1 MKNKKVFLTTPIKVK
16 KDWRNNSSQLKKFG
30 YGA

>member
-1 MKNKKVFLTTPIKVK
+1 VFLTTPIKVK

-30 YGA
+30 YGAWAIL